1 MSDIIRIST
10 DDPEGTKVQQVKVLE
25 LVPEKFS
32 ILDEVMPEFDFSNPP
47 TDPVFLASQLVETC
61 IYHKG
66 LGLSANQCGLRYRV
80 FVMGAGNDYVAH
92 FNPKIITMS
101 NETAHMEEGCLSYP
115 LLFIHITRPESIT
128 VEYQDFNGEKKTA
141 TYSGITAR
149 CFQHEL
155 DHMNGVRYTSKAK
168 PLALQTA
175 KKKKDKLIHRY
186 RKANERLAARVRTGL
201 PQIG

>member
-10 DDPEGTKVQQVKVLE
+10 DDPEGTKLQQVKVLP
-25 LVPEKFS
+25 LVAETDP
-32 ILDEVMPEFDFSNPP
+32 ILDAIMPVFDFSNPP

-92 FNPKIITMS
+92 FNPKIVS
-101 NETAHMEEGCLSYP
+101 VSEEKVHMEEGCLSYP

-128 VEYQDFNGEKKTA
+128 VEYQDFNGETKKA
-141 TYSGITAR
+141 IYSGITAR

-175 KKKKDKLIHRY
+175 KKKKDKLLHRY

-201 PQIG
+201 PQVG

>member
-10 DDPEGTKVQQVKVLE
+10 DDPSGTKVQQVKVLE
-25 LVPEKFS
+25 LVPEKSS

-61 IYHKG
+61 IYHNG

-92 FNPKIITMS
+92 FNPKIISTS
-101 NETAHMEEGCLSYP
+101 DATAHMEEGCLSYP
-115 LLFIHITRPESIT
+115 LLFIHITRPENIT

-141 TYSGITAR
+141 IYSGITAR

>member
-10 DDPEGTKVQQVKVLE
+10 DDLDGTKVQQVKVLE
-25 LVPEKFS
+25 LVPETDS
-32 ILDEVMPEFDFSNPP
+32 ILDEVMPEFDFNNPP

-92 FNPKIITMS
+92 FNPKIVSTS
-101 NETAHMEEGCLSYP
+101 FGTAHMEEGCLSYP

-128 VEYQDFNGEKKTA
+128 VEYQDFEGKVKTA
-141 TYSGITAR
+141 IYSGITAR

-201 PQIG
+201 PQRP

>member
-1 MSDIIRIST
+1 MSDIIRINT
-10 DDPEGTKVQQVKVLE
+10 DDVSGTKVQQVKVLQ
-25 LVPEKFS
+25 LVSETDS
-32 ILDEVMPEFDFSNPP
+32 ILDEVMPEFDFDHPP

-66 LGLSANQCGLRYRV
+66 LGLSANQCGLRHRV

-92 FNPKIITMS
+92 FNPKIISTS
-101 NETAHMEEGCLSYP
+101 VETAHMEESCLSYP
-115 LLFIHITRPESIT
+115 LLFIHITRPENIV
-128 VEYQDFNGEKKTA
+128 VEYQDFEGKLKTA

-155 DHMNGVRYTSKAK
+155 DHMNGIRFTSKAK

-186 RKANERLAARVRTGL
+186 RKANERLAARSRTGL
-201 PQIG
+201 SQKS

>member
-10 DDPEGTKVQQVKVLE
+10 DDLDGTKVQQVKVLE
-25 LVPEKFS
+25 LVSEQSS
-32 ILDEVMPEFDFSNPP
+32 ILDEEMPEFDFSNPP

-92 FNPKIITMS
+92 FNPKIISTS
-101 NETAHMEEGCLSYP
+101 TETSHMEEGCLSYP

-141 TYSGITAR
+141 IYSGITAR

-155 DHMNGVRYTSKAK
+155 DHMNGVRYTIKSK

-175 KKKKDKLIHRY
+175 KKKRDKLIHRY

-201 PQIG
+201 PQSP

>member
-10 DDPEGTKVQQVKVLE
+10 DDPSGTKVQQVKVLE

-92 FNPKIITMS
+92 FNPKIVS
-101 NETAHMEEGCLSYP
+101 VSEEKAHMEEGCLSYP

-155 DHMNGVRYTSKAK
+155 DHMNGIRMIDHIGPV
-168 PLALQTA
+168 ALQMA
-175 KKKKDKLIHRY
+175 RRKQDKIIKKIVRNKKK
-186 RKANERLAARVRTGL
+186 
-201 PQIG
+201 

>member
-10 DDPEGTKVQQVKVLE
+10 DDLDGTKVQQVKVLE
-25 LVPEKFS
+25 LVPETDS
-32 ILDEVMPEFDFSNPP
+32 ILDEVMPEFDFNNPP

-92 FNPKIITMS
+92 FNPKIVSTS
-101 NETAHMEEGCLSYP
+101 FETAHMEEGCLSYP

-128 VEYQDFNGEKKTA
+128 VEYQDFEGKVKTA
-141 TYSGITAR
+141 IYSGITAR

-201 PQIG
+201 PQRP

>member
-10 DDPEGTKVQQVKVLE
+10 DDPSGTKVQQVKVLQ
-25 LVPEKFS
+25 LVSEKDS
-32 ILDEVMPEFDFSNPP
+32 ILDEVMPEFDFNNPP

-66 LGLSANQCGLRYRV
+66 LGLSANQCGLRHRV

-92 FNPKIITMS
+92 FNPRIIS
-101 NETAHMEEGCLSYP
+101 ISDKTAHMEEGCLSYP
-115 LLFIHITRPESIT
+115 LLFIHITRPENIT

-141 TYSGITAR
+141 IYSGITAR

-168 PLALQTA
+168 PLALQIA

-186 RKANERLAARVRTGL
+186 RKANERLAARARTGL
-201 PQIG
+201 PQRP